1 MISIDAQHKELRD
14 RLFEIRQEHRD
25 LDVAIAALTDASYRN
40 ELQLKRLKKRKL
52 MLKDAIA
59 KLEDELIPDLDA

>member
-1 MISIDAQHKELRD
+1 MISIDAQHEELRN

-25 LDVAIAALTDASYRN
+25 LDVAIAALTEAAYKN

>member
-1 MISIDAQHKELRD
+1 MISIDEQHEELRN
-14 RLFEIRQEHRD
+14 RLFEIRQLHRD
-25 LDVAIAALTDASYRN
+25 LDVAIAALSEGGYKN

-52 MLKDAIA
+52 LLKDAIA

>member
-1 MISIDAQHKELRD
+1 MISIDAQHEELRN
-14 RLFEIRQEHRD
+14 RLFEIRQQHRD
-25 LDVAIAALTDASYRN
+25 LDVAIAALSEAPYKN

-52 MLKDAIA
+52 LLKDAIA